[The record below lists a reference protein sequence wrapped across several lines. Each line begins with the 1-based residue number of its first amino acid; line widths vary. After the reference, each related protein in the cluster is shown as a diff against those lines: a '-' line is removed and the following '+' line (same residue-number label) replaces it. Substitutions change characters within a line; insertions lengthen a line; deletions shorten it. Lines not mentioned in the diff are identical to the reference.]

1 MKNFKKNFIISFVV
15 SALITGLY
23 YVDLKHTERSEATT
37 KSISKTIEYEF
48 GECADKSIIEIK
60 TGNVSCQN
68 QD

>member
-1 MKNFKKNFIISFVV
+1 MKNFKKNFVISFLVA
-15 SALITGLY
+15 ALITGLY
-23 YVDLKHTERSEATT
+23 YVDLKHTEREQINAANLSNALR
-37 KSISKTIEYEF
+37 KEF

>member
-23 YVDLKHTERSEATT
+23 YVDLKHTEREQMHKKHIPPPLLMAL
-37 KSISKTIEYEF
+37 
-48 GECADKSIIEIK
+48 
-60 TGNVSCQN
+60 

>member
-23 YVDLKHTERSEATT
+23 YVDLKHTERSEATQ
-37 KSISKTIEYEF
+37 KSISKTLEYEF
-48 GECADKSIIEIK
+48 GECADKSIAEIK
-60 TGNVSCQN
+60 AGGVSCQN

>member
-23 YVDLKHTERSEATT
+23 YVDLKHTEREQINAANLSNALRKELSGST
-37 KSISKTIEYEF
+37 
-48 GECADKSIIEIK
+48 DKSIIEIK
-60 TGNVSCQN
+60 TGNVSCKN

>member
-1 MKNFKKNFIISFVV
+1 MKNFKKNFIISF
-15 SALITGLY
+15 
-23 YVDLKHTERSEATT
+23 K
-37 KSISKTIEYEF
+37 EF